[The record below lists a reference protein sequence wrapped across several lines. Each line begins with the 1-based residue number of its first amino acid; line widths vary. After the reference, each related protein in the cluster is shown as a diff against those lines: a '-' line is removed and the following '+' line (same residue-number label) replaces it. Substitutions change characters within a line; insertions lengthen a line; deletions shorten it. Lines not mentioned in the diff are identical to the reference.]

1 MGDRGSF
8 SLVWREWK
16 ANRTAHT
23 IIIAIIALSLVM
35 YGLYSTWSED
45 AGLGVHQ
52 TAPLDLPFPL
62 LVYYPDWTTRLN
74 MPLDLGRA
82 IETVRHEPRH
92 SMPGVITYMTSFA
105 GTHETWGVDL
115 DDVRFWAGIEF
126 TEGRAPGSGVG
137 EVAVTEALAQRLSLE
152 VGESFFF
159 GYLHPETGDYRPE
172 TFTVSG
178 VFEFDH
184 VLSELVMGDVGEMAA
199 LASMP
204 RFNAKWLWHSP
215 LGRATVED
223 LVRDLQRHLPRVRA
237 PVYPFDLSASGG
249 SPENNPY
256 LESLGGL
263 PSPFINRVGPTF
275 WYRGAVREQMTH
287 LGRTTSATVSGLVGL
302 MFLVVGIAVTLT
314 VLVIVLDRQVIIG
327 IYAVVGMSPEDI
339 GRMFRTQLIWDS
351 LGGTILGG
359 AVLMGMFT
367 LASTN
372 EPTPT
377 LPVLTMIL
385 WVAAQAALV
394 LWGGRV
400 AWILSGSRDLR
411 SHLRG
416 DTDFDWWT
424 LVNIWPEPVGT
435 KEGSG

>member
-1 MGDRGSF
+1 MGDQGSF

-35 YGLYSTWSED
+35 YGLYSIWSED
-45 AGLGVHQ
+45 AGLGAHQ
-52 TAPLDLPFPL
+52 TEPLDLPFPL
-62 LVYYPDWTTRLN
+62 LVYYPDWTTRLST
-74 MPLDLGRA
+74 PLDLGRA
-82 IETVRHEPRH
+82 IETVRHQPRH
-92 SMPGVITYMTSFA
+92 NMFGVITYMTSAA

-115 DDVRFWAGIEF
+115 DDVRFRTGIDF
-126 TEGRAPGSGVG
+126 TEGRIPGSGVS
-137 EVAVTEALAQRLSLE
+137 EVAVTEALMQRLALE
-152 VGESFFF
+152 VGEPFSF
-159 GYLHPETGDYRPE
+159 GYLHPETGDYRPAE
-172 TFTVSG
+172 FTVSG
-178 VFEFDH
+178 VFGSEDVFSEFI
-184 VLSELVMGDVGEMAA
+184 LGDVGEMAA
-199 LASMP
+199 LAFMP
-204 RFNAKWLWHSP
+204 RANALWLWHSP
-215 LGRATVED
+215 RGSVED
-223 LVRDLQRHLPRVRA
+223 LVRDLRDRLPRVRA
-237 PVYPFDLSASGG
+237 PAYAFDLSASAG
-249 SPENNPY
+249 SPENNRY
-256 LESLGGL
+256 LASFGGL

-275 WYRGAVREQMTH
+275 WYRGAVRDRMAH
-287 LGRTTSATVSGLVGL
+287 LGRTSSASVSGLVGL

-351 LGGTILGG
+351 LAGTVLGG
-359 AVLMGMFT
+359 VVLLGIFA
-367 LASTN
+367 LAPAN
-372 EPTPT
+372 GPTPT

-385 WVAAQAALV
+385 WAIAQGALV

-400 AWILSGSRDLR
+400 AWILSGSRDLS